1 MGRLRQLANPNALR
15 LRVNRWLRRFD
26 LGLYR
31 PSSVESQGGDRLVH
45 APVALPPGAET
56 ALHAG
61 NPRLAALRA
70 RYRGHPAAAHT
81 GWSDLRLEGQLEL
94 TWFRGDSQY
103 LYQGRGTPEAAYA
116 LSANYVARHDRLG
129 LLDALDEDG
138 AFGALTFEVEG
149 RRVSRDL
156 LDSVLEIGA
165 LVAWLGADVEHAR
178 LREPVGAG
186 YGRLAHRL
194 CAWSPDVEV
203 VATDAVPV
211 STFLCE
217 YYLAFRGCLRARVVP
232 LDDVHA
238 VFEAGG
244 FDAAVNVHSFGE
256 APRAAVRWWLERI
269 ATAGIPRL
277 LIVHGEPELYALE
290 SDLSRSRY
298 DDVLDELGY
307 RRVALRPKYEHSA
320 TVQRLGIFP
329 AWYHAFER
337 ASR

>member
-1 MGRLRQLANPNALR
+1 
-15 LRVNRWLRRFD
+15 
-26 LGLYR
+26 
-31 PSSVESQGGDRLVH
+31 
-45 APVALPPGAET
+45 
-56 ALHAG
+56 
-61 NPRLAALRA
+61 
-70 RYRGHPAAAHT
+70 
-81 GWSDLRLEGQLEL
+81 
-94 TWFRGDSQY
+94 
-103 LYQGRGTPEAAYA
+103 
-116 LSANYVARHDRLG
+116 
-129 LLDALDEDG
+129 
-138 AFGALTFEVEG
+138 
-149 RRVSRDL
+149 
-156 LDSVLEIGA
+156 
-165 LVAWLGADVEHAR
+165 
-178 LREPVGAG
+178 
-186 YGRLAHRL
+186 
-194 CAWSPDVEV
+194 
-203 VATDAVPV
+203 
-211 STFLCE
+211 
-217 YYLAFRGCLRARVVP
+217 VVP

-269 ATAGIPRL
+269 AAAGIPRL